1 MSTVRIPEGKK
12 RYAVTLSIDTV
23 EKYRALSKSL
33 GMPITSMSALCEDA
47 ISQVTATMA
56 QFAERHKTRGKL
68 SMVDLVQVIGQQLEE
83 LEKEEEKERAEK
95 QERAA
100 APDKKRA

>member
-56 QFAERHKTRGKL
+56 QFAERHKTKGKL

-83 LEKEEEKERAEK
+83 LEKEEKEHAEK

>member
-47 ISQVTATMA
+47 ISQVTVTMA
-56 QFAERHKTRGKL
+56 QFAERHKTKGKL

-83 LEKEEEKERAEK
+83 LEKEEKEHAEK

>member
-23 EKYRALSKSL
+23 GKYRALSKSL

-56 QFAERHKTRGKL
+56 QFAERHKTKGKL

-83 LEKEEEKERAEK
+83 LEKEEKEHAEK

>member
-56 QFAERHKTRGKL
+56 QFAERHKTKGKF

-83 LEKEEEKERAEK
+83 LEKEEKEHAEK